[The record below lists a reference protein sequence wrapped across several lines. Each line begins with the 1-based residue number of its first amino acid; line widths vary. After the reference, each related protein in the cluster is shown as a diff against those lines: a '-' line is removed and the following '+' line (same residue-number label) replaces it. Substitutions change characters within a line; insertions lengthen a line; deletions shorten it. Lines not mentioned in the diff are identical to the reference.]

1 MKTQKPVEIKMV
13 VGSTESL
20 AARCEY
26 LEKANRN
33 LRAACED
40 QAAYIE
46 RFRRENMLIS
56 EFKGY
61 FGGASDDPIEAEEER
76 QESRVWRWQGDGY
89 DFIRSMSSDLP
100 VLITA
105 GELRE
110 LLEHGESVAGDETR
124 LRNCEEITTYLRQK
138 ILQDPIALYI
148 YNETDETLAVRR
160 SADEKVVLNIVEQF
174 VSSVARVVD
183 EWAKSNRAY
192 NLQLFFERLHK
203 GHSSRTYPRWK
214 GKEMSELLI
223 QNWLSPAA
231 SGSLEAAYSAAR
243 TEGIDKAIHSA
254 LNSFSIFADHNV
266 G

>member
-1 MKTQKPVEIKMV
+1 MNTQKPIEIKMV

-61 FGGASDDPIEAEEER
+61 FGGTSEDPIEAEDDR

-124 LRNCEEITTYLRQK
+124 LRNREEIITYLRRE
-138 ILQDPIALYI
+138 ILQYPI
-148 YNETDETLAVRR
+148 ETDKTLGECFHR
-160 SADEKVVLNIVEQF
+160 SEDEKEVMLNIVEDLL
-174 VSSVARVVD
+174 SAVACVVD
-183 EWAKSNRAY
+183 EWAKSNRSY
-192 NLQLFFERLHK
+192 NLQVFFERIHK
-203 GHSSRTYPRWK
+203 GHTSRTYPRWR
-214 GKEMSELLI
+214 GTVMSELLN
-223 QNWLSPAA
+223 QNWLSPAT
-231 SGSLEAAYSAAR
+231 SRSLEVAYSAAHA
-243 TEGIDKAIHSA
+243 EGIDQAIHSA
-254 LNSFSIFADHNV
+254 LNSFSIFNDPNV
-266 G
+266 GN